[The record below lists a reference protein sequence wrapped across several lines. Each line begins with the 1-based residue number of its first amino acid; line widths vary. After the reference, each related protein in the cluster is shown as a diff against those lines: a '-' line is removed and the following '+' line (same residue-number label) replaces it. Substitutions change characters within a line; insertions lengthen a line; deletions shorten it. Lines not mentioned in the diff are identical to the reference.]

1 MERNFLRTFVF
12 TTAIL
17 VSCVLLFSLSP
28 ATAVDEGRYG
38 LAGLA
43 DPATLGADMEDMGV
57 SWYMNWQFNR
67 DPSDTTGF
75 EYYPM
80 TLPPWRPTDN
90 CGSAGDAAIITP
102 KILAGKYPPG
112 TTWLIGN
119 EVGAS
124 WPGAVQ
130 AYTATDYAQRYRN
143 CYLLLKGI
151 SPANS
156 TIASLNFKVANG
168 SVLPNSGPYVGTPN
182 GLDWF
187 RKVRSEYLRLFGQ
200 PMPVD
205 VYNIH
210 LYGPPND
217 QGYNFLVQ
225 AVTSFR
231 SAMTNEW
238 NDRQKP
244 LIVTEM
250 GVIES
255 ISWNASVSHLNR
267 MMDYLESTS
276 DAVTG
281 LSSDGNRLVQKW
293 AWYAPTYVGSG
304 SYYQYTHLYDGLNRT
319 PLGQAY
325 AAKATDGPPPPPPPP
340 TDPCKP
346 SVAED
351 HWKGEYFPNVNLS
364 GTPSMVK
371 DDGVDFLKKDWGSGG
386 PGGGCGIGSDSFS
399 VRWTRK
405 VNFPA
410 GQYKFTAV
418 VDDGVRLFIDG
429 NKVLDQWKLQ
439 APTSYTVGPFNLSG
453 VKTIVM
459 EYFENTGG
467 ATAKLSWE
475 RIGDTPPPTD
485 PCKPSVAED
494 HWKGEYFPN
503 VNLSGTPSMVKDDG
517 VDFLKKDW
525 GSGGPGGGC
534 GIGSD
539 SFSVRWTRKVNF
551 PAGQYKFTAVVD
563 DGVRL
568 FIDGNKVL
576 DQWKL
581 QAPTSY
587 TVGPFDLSGVKT
599 IVMEYFENTG
609 GATAKLSWE
618 KIGDTPPPPPPPQ
631 GYLKR
636 VNVGGGAYTDTARNT
651 WEADQAYVS
660 GAWGYIGGTK
670 SSTSNSILNTND
682 GPLYQTDR
690 NWPSSYT
697 PGYTFNVPAGRYE
710 VTLKFAETVYTGANQ
725 RKFDIRMRGV
735 TVISNLDIYAAAGG
749 SNRAVDRVL
758 TVDVPDGVLNIGF
771 IHLGIGNP
779 KVNAIQV
786 RKAP

>member
-12 TTAIL
+12 STVIL

-28 ATAVDEGRYG
+28 ATAADEGRYG

-43 DPATLGADMEDMGV
+43 NPATLGADMEDMGV

-67 DPSDTTGF
+67 DPSDTTDF

-80 TLPPWRPTDN
+80 ALPPWRSTDN

-124 WPGAVQ
+124 WPGASQ
-130 AYTATDYAQRYRN
+130 LYTATDYAQRYRN

-168 SVLPNSGPYVGTPN
+168 SVLPNSGPYVGAPN

-187 RKVRSEYLRLFGQ
+187 RKVRSEYQRLFGQ

-276 DAVTG
+276 EAATG

-293 AWYAPTYVGSG
+293 AWYAPTYAGSG
-304 SYYQYTHLYDGLNRT
+304 QYYQYTHLYDGLNRT

-351 HWKGEYFPNVNLS
+351 RWKGEYFPNVNLS

-371 DDGVDFLKKDWGSGG
+371 DDGVDFLNKDWGSGG

-475 RIGDTPPPTD
+475 
-485 PCKPSVAED
+485 
-494 HWKGEYFPN
+494 
-503 VNLSGTPSMVKDDG
+503 
-517 VDFLKKDW
+517 
-525 GSGGPGGGC
+525 
-534 GIGSD
+534 
-539 SFSVRWTRKVNF
+539 
-551 PAGQYKFTAVVD
+551 
-563 DGVRL
+563 
-568 FIDGNKVL
+568 
-576 DQWKL
+576 
-581 QAPTSY
+581 
-587 TVGPFDLSGVKT
+587 
-599 IVMEYFENTG
+599 
-609 GATAKLSWE
+609 
-618 KIGDTPPPPPPPQ
+618 KIGDAPPPPPQ

-636 VNVGGGAYTDTARNT
+636 VNVGGGAYTDTAGNI

-682 GPLYQTDR
+682 DPLYQTDR
-690 NWPSSYT
+690 NWPSSST

-749 SNRAVDRVL
+749 SNRAVDRVV